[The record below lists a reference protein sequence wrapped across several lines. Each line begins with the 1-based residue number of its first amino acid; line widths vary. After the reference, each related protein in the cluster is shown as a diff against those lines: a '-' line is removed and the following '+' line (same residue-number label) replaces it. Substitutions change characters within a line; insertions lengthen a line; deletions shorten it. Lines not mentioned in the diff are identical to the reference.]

1 MRKTK
6 YLLLSL
12 IALTFLLSGCGS
24 TTEVRET
31 TITEPPVIES
41 ETTAEPTAAEAVP
54 EETSPVPMEK
64 TDFVLETVDGQEQY
78 TMSGF
83 SYPAHM
89 GAPKL
94 GMEGVAALYQEGDL
108 KKAASSINNVAD
120 AIHYLMDME
129 PFTDSLAACDVFIAL
144 LEDNFKDL
152 GTISLRGED
161 FVYSLAYVR
170 KDNVYY
176 PIDIFNMANGWSSWV
191 TVPENGCMPREDAYS
206 LCENISASFPW
217 HTVIKSWVMNG
228 YNWRANPENLTKY
241 PFPWELAGSVLA
253 EEEIAALYEA
263 ENQYAANR
271 AITMVEDAI
280 TYLQMMD
287 PETRDPH
294 PMKGRPAW
302 KTFLYLVA
310 DDYEDVGLI
319 NLMKRKPEH
328 REGFYDESAYFG
340 NYFICYVKKDGV
352 YYPVDY
358 FNILDDWTS
367 WTLLPGNDCYSSE
380 NLDELCEHMGATF
393 PHHADGSKQQYWEI
407 TSYMYHQGI
416 KMIPVSEFLI
426 PEGLGHPVLSD
437 EEIEALTQETD
448 YEKIAETIT
457 TLGDALH
464 FYDKLR
470 LVQPTYRNSNGQ
482 KGFEYFQSA
491 WQALKD
497 KTAYGMS
504 AASLTRYLLKED
516 YDEIGYIFA
525 ETSNMSTPMMYIYD
539 DGLYYLLC
547 PDTYTTEPREDLWIE
562 WPGVIGCAEDF
573 QTIADSI
580 VEHCWFM
587 SPAHCEQVKSL
598 YRFRAD
604 GDYILG
610 MVKDGTRCFPVG
622 TDVTAYYAPEPIFAE
637 TTLDWQSQTRID
649 N

>member
-1 MRKTK
+1 
-6 YLLLSL
+6 
-12 IALTFLLSGCGS
+12 
-24 TTEVRET
+24 
-31 TITEPPVIES
+31 
-41 ETTAEPTAAEAVP
+41 
-54 EETSPVPMEK
+54 
-64 TDFVLETVDGQEQY
+64 
-78 TMSGF
+78 
-83 SYPAHM
+83 
-89 GAPKL
+89 
-94 GMEGVAALYQEGDL
+94 
-108 KKAASSINNVAD
+108 
-120 AIHYLMDME
+120 
-129 PFTDSLAACDVFIAL
+129 
-144 LEDNFKDL
+144 
-152 GTISLRGED
+152 
-161 FVYSLAYVR
+161 
-170 KDNVYY
+170 
-176 PIDIFNMANGWSSWV
+176 
-191 TVPENGCMPREDAYS
+191 
-206 LCENISASFPW
+206 
-217 HTVIKSWVMNG
+217 
-228 YNWRANPENLTKY
+228 
-241 PFPWELAGSVLA
+241 
-253 EEEIAALYEA
+253 
-263 ENQYAANR
+263 
-271 AITMVEDAI
+271 
-280 TYLQMMD
+280 
-287 PETRDPH
+287 
-294 PMKGRPAW
+294 
-302 KTFLYLVA
+302 
-310 DDYEDVGLI
+310 
-319 NLMKRKPEH
+319 
-328 REGFYDESAYFG
+328 
-340 NYFICYVKKDGV
+340 
-352 YYPVDY
+352 
-358 FNILDDWTS
+358 
-367 WTLLPGNDCYSSE
+367 
-380 NLDELCEHMGATF
+380 
-393 PHHADGSKQQYWEI
+393 
-407 TSYMYHQGI
+407 
-416 KMIPVSEFLI
+416 MIPVSEFLI

-610 MVKDGTRCFPVG
+610 MRKDGIRCFPVG

>member
-1 MRKTK
+1 MRKSK
-6 YLLLSL
+6 SVFLILLSL
-12 IALTFLLSGCGS
+12 IMLLSACGTPAPVES
-24 TTEVRET
+24 TEAPEPTVVETEPTTVPTEVET
-31 TITEPPVIES
+31 I
-41 ETTAEPTAAEAVP
+41 P
-54 EETSPVPMEK
+54 EETEPEPMEI
-64 TDFVLETVDGQEQY
+64 TDFVLETVDGEDFY
-78 TMSGF
+78 TMNGF
-83 SYPAHM
+83 SYPVHL

-108 KKAASSINNVAD
+108 KKAANSINNVAD

-129 PFTDSLAACDVFIAL
+129 PFTDSGTACNLFIQL

-152 GTISLRGED
+152 GTINLRGKD
-161 FVYSLAYVR
+161 FVYTVAYIR

-176 PIDIFNMANGWSSWV
+176 PIDIYNLANGWVSWMML
-191 TVPENGCMPREDAYS
+191 PDNGCISSENTYN
-206 LCENISASFPW
+206 LCENIAASFSGQ
-217 HTVIKSWVMNG
+217 TVIESWVMDG
-228 YNWRANPENLTKY
+228 HNWRANPENLTKY
-241 PFPWELAGSVLA
+241 PFPWELAGSVLDK
-253 EEEIAALYEA
+253 EEITALYEA
-263 ENQYAANR
+263 GNQYAANR
-271 AITMVEDAI
+271 TITTVEDAI
-280 TYLQMMD
+280 TYLLMMD
-287 PETRDPH
+287 PKTRDPH

-302 KTFLYLVA
+302 KTFLYLIA

-340 NYFICYVKKDGV
+340 NYFICYVKQDGV

-358 FNILDDWTS
+358 FNILDNWTS
-367 WTLLPGNDCYSSE
+367 WTLLPDSDCYSSKD
-380 NLDELCEHMGATF
+380 LDDLCKRMGASF
-393 PHHADGSKQQYWEI
+393 PHHADGSKQEYWET
-407 TSYMYHQGI
+407 TSYMYHQGT

-426 PEGLGHPVLSD
+426 PEGLGYPVLSD
-437 EEIEALTQETD
+437 EEIEALVKETD
-448 YEKIAETIT
+448 YEIIAEKIT

-470 LVQPTYRNSNGQ
+470 LVQPTYRNSNGHQ
-482 KGFEYFQSA
+482 GFEYFQSA
-491 WQALKD
+491 WQVLKD

-516 YDEIGYIFA
+516 YDEIGYVFA
-525 ETSNMSTPMMYIYD
+525 QTTNMSTPMMYIYE

-573 QTIADSI
+573 QIIADSI

-598 YRFRAD
+598 YRFRAE

-610 MVKDGTRCFPVG
+610 MVRDGSRCFPVG
-622 TDVTAYYAPEPIFAE
+622 TDVTAYYAPEPVFAE